1 MSRGTVV
8 IDALPERAS
17 RYVADHAVVAI
28 DVIRATTTAVT
39 VVALGRR
46 CFCVPSIP
54 DALRVRRRLD
64 EALLGGELE
73 GRTPDG
79 FDVGNSP
86 TTFAARTD
94 VHRPLVLLSSSG
106 TRLLHAVRDA
116 ENVYLACFRNAA
128 AVARHVVVRHRR
140 IAVIG
145 AGSRGQFRT
154 EDQICCAWIAA
165 DLLDA
170 GYEAADARTSAV
182 VARWRGAQ
190 AAACASGTSAD
201 YLRRSDQVADL
212 DFVLTHV
219 NDLDIVFTLLA
230 DGEVVALPAEGSA
243 ATLRGKAALGA

>member
-1 MSRGTVV
+1 MSRRTVV
-8 IDALPERAS
+8 IDALPERAP

-54 DALRVRRRLD
+54 EALRVRGGLD
-64 EALLGGELE
+64 GALLGGELG

-86 TTFAARTD
+86 TTLAARTD

-128 AVARHVVVRHRR
+128 AVARHVAIRHRR
-140 IAVIG
+140 IALIG

-165 DLLDA
+165 LLLEA
-170 GYEAADARTSAV
+170 GYEVANARTSAV
-182 VARWRGAQ
+182 VARWGGAP
-190 AAACASGTSAD
+190 AAACASGASAD

-219 NDLDIVFTLLA
+219 NDLDSVVTLLA
-230 DGEVVALPAEGSA
+230 DGEVVALQAEGSA
-243 ATLRGKAALGA
+243 ATLRSKAALGA

>member
-8 IDALPERAS
+8 IDALPERAP

-54 DALRVRRRLD
+54 EALRVRRRLD
-64 EALLGGELE
+64 GALLGGELG

-86 TTFAARTD
+86 TTLAARTD

-128 AVARHVVVRHRR
+128 AVARHVVRHRR

-145 AGSRGQFRT
+145 AGSHGQFRT

-165 DLLDA
+165 VLLEA

-182 VARWRGAQ
+182 VARWRGAP
-190 AAACASGTSAD
+190 ATACASGASAD

-219 NDLDIVFTLLA
+219 NDLDTVFTLLA
-230 DGEVVALPAEGSA
+230 DGEVVALQAEGSA